1 MTSKQESKSR
11 PRRQG
16 ATHSF
21 DAGVGDTKPS
31 KGWKPKLGSN
41 RFTASKKFQS
51 KTLTVRMISP
61 DPTHGIPQTGGWLL
75 HTDKQIG
82 QVKEPTRVTGNF
94 LPASFVVENFG
105 CEVSFT
111 LSVIPIGHGKSEI
124 RITELNVKCANGLH
138 TDLPEGLFRE
148 LGLRACT
155 FTAFMIPPNYSF
167 SYGSNHRYHSG
178 SAGDLQIIGS
188 STIPGEVLGDLFDE
202 NASDRERLK
211 RIWNLYQQAPSR
223 QKYDMVAEAHG
234 YPPGSKAGRNWAH
247 KWVKR
252 ARKEFAPDTVRKP
265 NKRKGSK

>member
-1 MTSKQESKSR
+1 MTSRQTAR
-11 PRRQG
+11 PKPKRHG
-16 ATHSF
+16 ATHTF
-21 DAGVGDTKPS
+21 AAGVGESNSS

-41 RFTASKKFQS
+41 RFVAVRKFQGKS
-51 KTLTVRMISP
+51 LTVRMISP
-61 DPTHGIPQTGGWLL
+61 DTTHGIPQTAAWLL
-75 HTDKQIG
+75 HTDKLFR

-111 LSVIPIGHGKSEI
+111 LSAVALGHGKSEV
-124 RITELNVKCANGLH
+124 RITELNLKCANGLH

-155 FTAFMIPPNYSF
+155 FTAVMIPPNF
-167 SYGSNHRYHSG
+167 SYSYAPNHRYHAG
-178 SAGDLQIIGS
+178 SEGDLQIIGS
-188 STIPGEVLGDLFDE
+188 TDLPREVLGDLFDA
-202 NASDRERLK
+202 NTSDRERLK
-211 RIWNLYQQAPSR
+211 RIWKLYLQAPSR

-265 NKRKGSK
+265 TKRKGSK